1 MFFISTNS
9 NGFLKPDVIVTI
21 IFALVEHQIP
31 NVAKILAE
39 YNFEAL
45 RSKLANVYIN
55 LFRFSFLESLKLAH
69 DPLILAPYLADDYLI
84 AGTTLGP
91 DLHYDIFEIS
101 FF

>member
-9 NGFLKPDVIVTI
+9 KGFLKPDVIVTV

-45 RSKLANVYIN
+45 
-55 LFRFSFLESLKLAH
+55 
-69 DPLILAPYLADDYLI
+69 
-84 AGTTLGP
+84 
-91 DLHYDIFEIS
+91 
-101 FF
+101 